1 MSDKRKRRLF
11 GKPIPNPAEEAEKL
25 AEAAKD
31 ALNVSKNAG
40 ASAAAPASAAL
51 NSAAAKIA
59 QSGPGTNL
67 EESGLGRSLE
77 ESAKPAGDVVSGT
90 SVAGAVGEATNA
102 VGDVSG
108 AVTGRLNDRLLDING
123 SKLAGAA
130 GAAGA
135 AVVAGTAN
143 AGTGVAGAADGVVSN
158 VSAAAS
164 GSSGSRTS
172 GSGSVSTAKSAS
184 PAIGGSTVNSVNT
197 IKATEWV
204 PSRGRR
210 ALPLAL
216 GALGLVGL
224 TGLQAFAARGK
235 VEDNLRKQS
244 LGKLKDEF
252 PDLKVRTEGR
262 DVFLDGTV
270 ADGES
275 RKRAHD
281 LVRQIKGV
289 RHVEDPK
296 VVSPAP
302 AEVAADAQVP
312 LTIDTVAPVD
322 SAADGMASIA
332 EVTGDTVPETTLATA
347 AVTTAAPV
355 VVIDSTPVETTI
367 AETVPPTTVAP
378 TTLEPTTIPASV
390 LATSVPTTIVVSPD
404 TTPDQPVAT
413 VVPSG
418 EPVEPI
424 RFGRASTDLEPATG
438 ADIDRIAAFLSVN
451 PNVEIGVAGYADSR
465 GTKLQNMALAKVRAE
480 NVRQALID
488 RGIAAPRIKAVW
500 FGDRAP
506 VADNATDEG
515 RAFNRRVEFRF
526 FDAAI
531 DAASAYGQDV
541 SFTG

>member
-1 MSDKRKRRLF
+1 
-11 GKPIPNPAEEAEKL
+11 
-25 AEAAKD
+25 
-31 ALNVSKNAG
+31 
-40 ASAAAPASAAL
+40 
-51 NSAAAKIA
+51 
-59 QSGPGTNL
+59 
-67 EESGLGRSLE
+67 
-77 ESAKPAGDVVSGT
+77 
-90 SVAGAVGEATNA
+90 
-102 VGDVSG
+102 
-108 AVTGRLNDRLLDING
+108 
-123 SKLAGAA
+123 
-130 GAAGA
+130 
-135 AVVAGTAN
+135 
-143 AGTGVAGAADGVVSN
+143 
-158 VSAAAS
+158 
-164 GSSGSRTS
+164 
-172 GSGSVSTAKSAS
+172 
-184 PAIGGSTVNSVNT
+184 
-197 IKATEWV
+197 V

-235 VEDNLRKQS
+235 VEDNLQKQS

-252 PDLKVRTEGR
+252 PDLKVRMEGR
-262 DVFLDGTV
+262 DAFLEGTV

-296 VVSPAP
+296 VASPAP
-302 AEVAADAQVP
+302 ADVAADAQVP

-322 SAADGMASIA
+322 SAVDGMASIA
-332 EVTGDTVPETTLATA
+332 EVTGDTVPETTSAP
-347 AVTTAAPV
+347 AVAVDT
-355 VVIDSTPVETTI
+355 TPVETTV
-367 AETVPPTTVAP
+367 AETVPPTTAAPTTLEPTTVEPTTLAP

-390 LATSVPTTIVVSPD
+390 LATSVPTTIVVAPD
-404 TTPDQPVAT
+404 ATPDQSVAT

-418 EPVEPI
+418 EPIEPI

-438 ADIDRIAAFLSVN
+438 ADIDRIAAFLSAN

-500 FGDRAP
+500 FGDRGP
-506 VADNATDEG
+506 VADNATDDG
-515 RAFNRRVEFRF
+515 RALNRRVEFRF